1 MLGTVSAQAQYINS
15 YRAHVPFDFTI
26 GKKSYDAGNYMLN
39 VKSPTSLATNLT
51 VRNAERKELQALVVL
66 MNGNRS
72 KTDETILV
80 FNRYGDVYVLKQII
94 SPEFGY
100 SAPKSRIV
108 TTVRVEEDK
117 TKIPD
122 VVSIVLTR

>member
-1 MLGTVSAQAQYINS
+1 VSAQAQYINS
-15 YRAHVPFDFTI
+15 YRAHVPFDVTI